1 MDMFSLWLPLR
12 GAFPFPTFRVLTTFM
27 AINETTTSTMMSAS
41 ENCERFSTVI
51 TIAHILV
58 ILPMGSAF
66 MRASSIHALLQLLHL
81 LLLLDPCVLMAAS
94 CQGKVAAAQQTAQ
107 KKNNKIWSM
116 SMNRIDIFLD
126 IWISSN
132 SQLAQK
138 HRRFY
143 ATTLSY

>member
-1 MDMFSLWLPLR
+1 MFSLQLPLR
-12 GAFPFPTFRVLTTFM
+12 GTLPFPTFRVLTTFM
-27 AINETTTSTMMSAS
+27 AINEATTSTMMSAS

-51 TIAHILV
+51 TFAHILV

-66 MRASSIHALLQLLHL
+66 MRASSIHALLQLL

-94 CQGKVAAAQQTAQ
+94 CQGKVAAAQHSRRRR
-107 KKNNKIWSM
+107 KKNNKIR

-143 ATTLSY
+143 HNLL